1 VALHCTVPAALPSK
15 GLVAAERASRSRR
28 LNTSTSPGS
37 SRRMAFASSGLSVRA
52 PEDFS
57 LKIFPQHSG
66 ERRHKPVSLVSARLH
81 KLALWTYT
89 LPCAPGGYALSE
101 QIKTTGPDA
110 GKALPSRK
118 RRTGLL
124 VGLIGGVLTAGAV
137 LFTLNGGAP
146 LLTKNPTLALVVPAE
161 IGDASKTLDPA
172 SSDQLV
178 ARAKECSVPLAQIA
192 IWKIPGTSG
201 GTIRIRSGNYTSPP
215 FNLTEAP
222 QRVAIPFP
230 APYPTGRGV
239 ISVEGVANG
248 AVISISPAWHID
260 SLGGSTSLDVVWTPD
275 RPC

>member
-1 VALHCTVPAALPSK
+1 
-15 GLVAAERASRSRR
+15 
-28 LNTSTSPGS
+28 
-37 SRRMAFASSGLSVRA
+37 M
-52 PEDFS
+52 
-57 LKIFPQHSG
+57 
-66 ERRHKPVSLVSARLH
+66 
-81 KLALWTYT
+81 
-89 LPCAPGGYALSE
+89 SE
-101 QIKTTGPDA
+101 QIRTAGPDA

-118 RRTGLL
+118 RRTGLF

-161 IGDASKTLDPA
+161 ISDASKTLDPA

-178 ARAKECSVPLAQIA
+178 APAKECSVPLAQVA

-201 GTIRIRSGNYTSPP
+201 GTIRIRSGNYISPP

-230 APYPTGRGV
+230 APYATGRGV
-239 ISVEGVANG
+239 ISVEGAANG

-260 SLGGSTSLDVVWTPD
+260 SLGGSSSLDVVWTPD
-275 RPC
+275 KPC